1 MLLLGNIL
9 EGISTV
15 AFSLALVLQGWK
27 SIFEHGAAI
36 KKSRRQGDFW
46 VWEIGT
52 RVRCLVAQD
61 SCSEPGATAMAS
73 GKRDHLFHTAG
84 FVLCTAAE
92 GSMQCSCVFGTCYSI

>member
-9 EGISTV
+9 EGISPV

-52 RVRCLVAQD
+52 HV
-61 SCSEPGATAMAS
+61 
-73 GKRDHLFHTAG
+73 
-84 FVLCTAAE
+84 
-92 GSMQCSCVFGTCYSI
+92 